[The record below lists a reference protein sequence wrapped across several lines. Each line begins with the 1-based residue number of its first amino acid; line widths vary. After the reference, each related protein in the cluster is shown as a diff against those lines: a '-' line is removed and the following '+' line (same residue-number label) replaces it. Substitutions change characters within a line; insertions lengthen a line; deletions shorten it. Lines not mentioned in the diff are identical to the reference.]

1 MTAWSAP
8 WPWPAAWKSFIRKA
22 GRRNEFM
29 SDMAQLAE
37 KSKPSITFF
46 EYLAELYNSANRETE
61 YAQILSRLF
70 DLYFEAGNYAKALDA
85 LDRAVDIDPYEAE
98 HKERMQKL
106 AGHAPEDRLQAVAK
120 RLGSGSARAGYGHI
134 GGRRLVGT
142 APRRASWRT

>member
-1 MTAWSAP
+1 MS
-8 WPWPAAWKSFIRKA
+8 SC
-22 GRRNEFM
+22 

-37 KSKPSITFF
+37 KSKPSIAFF
-46 EYLAELYNSANRETE
+46 EYLAELYNSANREIE
-61 YAQILSRLF
+61 YSQVLSRLF

-120 RLGSGSARAGYGHI
+120 RLGVDPPEQVTVTS
-134 GGRRLVGT
+134 GGRRLVG
-142 APRRASWRT
+142 RACAAHA